1 LKKDT
6 VRLTQAQYDNLLL
19 RRKQIIEE
27 ERPRIAEQI
36 DIARGF
42 GDLSENAEYHA
53 AKDEQGLIEAELQD
67 IERQI
72 KFAQIIK
79 HSGKNDV
86 IELGHLITIESLNGD
101 NRTYSF
107 TLIGQDGDGVSEVE
121 VASKIGT
128 ALLGKKNGDV
138 ISYES
143 NDSAL
148 GILKFKV
155 VNIE

>member
-1 LKKDT
+1 MKKENI
-6 VRLTQAQYDNLLL
+6 RLTQAQYDALVL

-53 AKDEQGLIEAELQD
+53 AKEEQGLLEAEFQT

-79 HSGKNDV
+79 HSGSNDV
-86 IELGHLITIESLNGD
+86 VELGHLVSIESLNGD
-101 NRTYSF
+101 NKTFSF
-107 TLIGQDGDGVSEVE
+107 TLIGQDGNGETEVDI
-121 VASKIGT
+121 ASKLGSIV
-128 ALLGKKNGDV
+128 LGKKAGDV
-138 ISYES
+138 VSYEANEAS
-143 NDSAL
+143 L
-148 GILKFKV
+148 GILKFK
-155 VNIE
+155 ITKIQ

>member
-1 LKKDT
+1 LKKENI
-6 VRLTQAQYDNLLL
+6 RLTQAQYDALVL

-53 AKDEQGLIEAELQD
+53 AKEEQGLLEAEFQT
-67 IERQI
+67 IERQL

-79 HSGKNDV
+79 HSGNNDV
-86 IELGHLITIESLNGD
+86 IELGHLVSIESLNGD
-101 NRTYSF
+101 GNNFSF
-107 TLIGQDGDGVSEVE
+107 TLIGQDGDGEKEVDI
-121 VASKIGT
+121 ASKLG
-128 ALLGKKNGDV
+128 AAVLGKKVGDV
-138 ISYES
+138 ISYEANEVS
-143 NDSAL
+143 L

-155 VNIE
+155 IQIQ